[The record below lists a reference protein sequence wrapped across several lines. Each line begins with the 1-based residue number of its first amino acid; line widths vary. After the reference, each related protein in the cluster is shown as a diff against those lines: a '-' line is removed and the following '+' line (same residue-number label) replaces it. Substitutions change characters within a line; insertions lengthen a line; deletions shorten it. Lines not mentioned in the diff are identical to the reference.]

1 MIASAELINSTTIMV
16 HSATHATE
24 ACVGPFTGF
33 RSPRNFERSTALCT
47 FREGFLRRSIARAN
61 CSQSLPAVYW
71 LQTNIEPWKI
81 TAKEKSGL
89 YMVLQARISKPSN
102 RRQYRLRRIIVVQ
115 MRRSPYR

>member
-1 MIASAELINSTTIMV
+1 MV
-16 HSATHATE
+16 DSATHATE

-33 RSPRNFERSTALCT
+33 RSARNFEGGTALCT
-47 FREGFLRRSIARAN
+47 FREGLLRIHCESELQPE
-61 CSQSLPAVYW
+61 CSQQVYW

-81 TAKEKSGL
+81 TAKEQSGL